1 MELVGQHATSLED
14 IAIVCLIAAVAGLAL
29 VRVGQ
34 PPMVGYILAGV
45 IFGPTG
51 FGFIS
56 SSDGITILAELGVL
70 LLLFL
75 IGLELSLRAFVL
87 VLKPALVVLAGQLTF
102 ALGITAIFGAF
113 LDWNIEQVLLLGFV
127 VAVSSTAVAIKILE
141 EIEELRTETG
151 RITVGVMIA
160 QDIALVPMLVLVE
173 AFGKEAVSPRN
184 VILLITLALAL
195 LGGLIWYLS
204 RPGKL
209 KLPWSDRLTGRPELI
224 ILASLAVC
232 LTAAT
237 ATGVI
242 GLSPV
247 YGAFLAGLILANSTL
262 RAEIIESTYP
272 VQAILVFVFFLSV
285 GLLIDLAFIVGNWQ
299 IVVTFAAA
307 VVVLKSVVNIGL
319 IKFSGFKWETAL
331 PAGLAMAQIGE
342 FSFILAAVG
351 VKNGVLDA
359 VTYKLALSVIAVTF
373 VISPIWMN
381 AVRRFDAVTSRH
393 LTSLGE
399 WLAAS
404 YSTELDELG
413 RRRTALARSWAAIR
427 SRSRTRAESGTGE
440 TPKTPAEPAAPAEKP
455 GE

>member
-1 MELVGQHATSLED
+1 MELVGVHATTLED
-14 IAIVCLIAAVAGLAL
+14 IAVVCLIAAVAGLAL
-29 VRVGQ
+29 VRIGQ

-87 VLKPALVVLAGQLTF
+87 VLRPALVVLAGQLTF
-102 ALGITAIFGAF
+102 ALGITAIFGAI
-113 LDWNIEQVLLLGFV
+113 LEWSLEQILLLGFI

-173 AFGKEAVSPRN
+173 AFGKETVSARN
-184 VILLITLALAL
+184 VVLLITLAMAL
-195 LGGLIWYLS
+195 LGGLIWFLS

-224 ILASLAVC
+224 ILASLAAC
-232 LTAAT
+232 LSAAT
-237 ATGVI
+237 ATGVL

-247 YGAFLAGLILANSTL
+247 YGAFLAGLVLANSTL
-262 RAEIIESTYP
+262 RAEIIEATYP

-285 GLLIDLAFIVGNWQ
+285 GLLIDLSFIVSNWQ
-299 IVVTFAAA
+299 VVVSFAAA
-307 VVVLKSVVNIGL
+307 VVILKSVLNVGL

-351 VKNGVLDA
+351 VKNGVLDTE
-359 VTYKLALSVIAVTF
+359 TYKLALSVIAATF

-393 LTSLGE
+393 LNSLGE
-399 WLAAS
+399 WLSAS
-404 YSTELDELG
+404 YSSELVELDKG
-413 RRRTALARSWAAIR
+413 RTAVARTWAALR
-427 SRSRTRAESGTGE
+427 NKRQKDTRTKGQTDAAS
-440 TPKTPAEPAAPAEKP
+440 PAKDNPTD
-455 GE
+455 